1 MKVKLKPLGEQT
13 MVITGPT
20 SGIGLTTARMAARK
34 GVKLV
39 LASRSEKD
47 LRQLEEEINSA
58 GGQALA
64 VVADVGSHQDVHRVS
79 EAAIERFGGF
89 DTWVNNAGVTVWP
102 RLLDV
107 ADEDHRKLFE
117 TTFWGM
123 VYGSTEAAR
132 HLRQRGG
139 AIINVGSVASD
150 RAFPLQGMYC
160 AAKHAMRA
168 YTDVLRMELEEED
181 APVSVTLI
189 KPAAINTPYVEH
201 GKNVMEE
208 APKLPPPVYPPE
220 AVAEAILHAAVH
232 PTRDLFVGGAAKF
245 LSTMGKHAPRLTDL
259 FMERSMFNQQKR
271 SERATERQ
279 GALHRAGGGLT
290 EHGSHPG
297 MEMPSL
303 YTKASMHP
311 WITGLVLGVAGAA
324 IIGLLSGRSHDDWEG

>member
-1 MKVKLKPLGEQT
+1 MKPKLKPLSQQV

-39 LASRSEKD
+39 LAARSEKD
-47 LRQLEEEINSA
+47 LRQLEEEIVA
-58 GGQALA
+58 GGGEAIAL
-64 VVADVGSHQDVHRVS
+64 VTDVGSHDDVRRVA
-79 EAAIERFGGF
+79 EAAIGRFGGF
-89 DTWVNNAGVTVWP
+89 DTWVNNAGVTVWG

-107 ADEDHRKLFE
+107 SDEDHRKLFE

-123 VYGSTEAAR
+123 VYGSTEAAK
-132 HLRQRGG
+132 HLKKHGG

-168 YTDVLRMELEEED
+168 FTDVLRMELEEED

-201 GKNVMEE
+201 GKNMMEE
-208 APKLPPPVYPPE
+208 MPKLPPPVYPPE
-220 AVAEAILHAAVH
+220 AVAEAILHAAVQ
-232 PTRDLFVGGAAKF
+232 PTRDLFVGGAAKV
-245 LSTMGKHAPRLTDL
+245 LSTMGKHAPRLTDWY
-259 FMERSMFNQQKR
+259 MERSMFNQQKR
-271 SERATERQ
+271 GEPATGRE
-279 GALHRAGGGLT
+279 GALYRAGGGMT

-311 WITGLVLGVAGAA
+311 WITSLALGAAGAA
-324 IIGLLSGRSHDDWEG
+324 LIGLLSSRSRYSEE